1 MDHSLP
7 WHERYKW
14 RTINGLALLLA
25 AVAIACSGCATAP
38 TAPPPPAVPEP
49 LVFTGTLDLS
59 GQGVG
64 FVITHASGLS
74 CTGRYGSGRLPDPVS
89 VEVTCNDEQTGTLT
103 VTKTAGMRG
112 DVTLSDGR
120 QGIVTFA
127 QPPQPVVSTRHS
139 TAREVY
145 VRHGRGGCGS
155 RGGPGYRLPN
165 GKCASWRHR
174 R

>member
-1 MDHSLP
+1 M
-7 WHERYKW
+7 RYSC
-14 RTINGLALLLA
+14 RIIVALLLA
-25 AVAIACSGCATAP
+25 VVAVFVSGCATAP
-38 TAPPPPAVPEP
+38 IAPTPAAVPEP
-49 LVFTGTLDLS
+49 LAFTGTLDLS

-64 FVITHASGLS
+64 FIISHASGLS

-89 VEVTCNDEQTGTLT
+89 VEIACNDKQTGTLT

-127 QPPQPVVSTRHS
+127 QPPQPVASTKITTDRK
-139 TAREVY
+139 AY
-145 VRHGRGGCGS
+145 VRRGRGGCGS

-165 GKCASWRHR
+165 GKCASWSHR
-174 R
+174 RN